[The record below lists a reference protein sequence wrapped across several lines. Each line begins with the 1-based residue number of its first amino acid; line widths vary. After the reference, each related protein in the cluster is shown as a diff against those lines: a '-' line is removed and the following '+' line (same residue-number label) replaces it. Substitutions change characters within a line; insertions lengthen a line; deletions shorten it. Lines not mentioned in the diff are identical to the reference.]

1 MALSL
6 CEFLFAG
13 IIAALRLCLSWSRE
27 VADPLQVSD
36 DTGHIVNVLAVAV
49 WTFLEESLV
58 DMSAVVTDSVWN
70 VECKVVASLFRS
82 HSQQL
87 SVLCLRQ
94 VLVEVHV
101 QSRSAGQMFDIWR
114 AMHLELVD
122 DIQRVVL
129 HHIEEDTALRD

>member
-13 IIAALRLCLSWSRE
+13 IIAALSFCLSWSRE

-58 DMSAVVTDSVWN
+58 DMSAVVTDGVWN
-70 VECKVVASLFRS
+70 VECKVVASL
-82 HSQQL
+82 L
-87 SVLCLRQ
+87 SSYAQKLTILS
-94 VLVEVHV
+94 L
-101 QSRSAGQMFDIWR
+101 
-114 AMHLELVD
+114 
-122 DIQRVVL
+122 
-129 HHIEEDTALRD
+129 